1 MTRLLVLAPGRS
13 VTCWSTDEATAV
25 LRVATDAGLVANVAP
40 DGRTVRAASLD
51 RAAAPGFVESMLATE
66 RARNE
71 TLVAELTRE
80 QYAKHAAMFRVEA
93 CEREISRLRSLVRR
107 PEPGSLFDR
116 EGDGGGWRAA

>member
-1 MTRLLVLAPGRS
+1 VTRLLVLAPGRS

-25 LRVATDAGLVANVAP
+25 LRVATDAGLVADIAP

-66 RARNE
+66 QARNE
-71 TLVAELTRE
+71 TLVADLTRE
-80 QYAKHAAMFRVEA
+80 QYAGHAAMARAEA
-93 CEREISRLRSLVRR
+93 AERELRQLRAARAS
-107 PEPGSLFDR
+107 GSLFDR

>member
-1 MTRLLVLAPGRS
+1 VTRLLVLAPGRS
-13 VTCWSTDEATAV
+13 VTCSSTDEAIAV
-25 LRVATDAGLVANVAP
+25 LRVATDAGLVADIAP

-71 TLVAELTRE
+71 TLVAEIARE
-80 QYAKHAAMFRVEA
+80 QYAKHEAMAEVDVLKRRV
-93 CEREISRLRSLVRR
+93 RELERR
-107 PEPGSLFDR
+107 PDAPSPFDR

>member
-1 MTRLLVLAPGRS
+1 VTRLLVLAPGRS
-13 VTCWSTDEATAV
+13 VTCSSADEATAV
-25 LRVATDAGLVANVAP
+25 LRVATDAGLVADIAP

-51 RAAAPGFVESMLATE
+51 RAAAPGFAESMLATE

-80 QYAKHAAMFRVEA
+80 QYARHAAMAEVDVLKRRV
-93 CEREISRLRSLVRR
+93 RELELR
-107 PEPGSLFDR
+107 PDAGSLFDR